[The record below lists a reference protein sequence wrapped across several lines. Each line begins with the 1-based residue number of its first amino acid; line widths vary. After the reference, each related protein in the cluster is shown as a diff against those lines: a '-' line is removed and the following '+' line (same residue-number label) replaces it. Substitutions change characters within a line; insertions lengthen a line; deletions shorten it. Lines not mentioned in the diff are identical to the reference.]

1 MKNDAKPLSAV
12 LNQLLETYRLKSKV
26 NEVNI
31 VNSWQKVVGPLIA
44 SRTDKIYLKNG
55 VLHITISS
63 APLKQELLYSKSQIL
78 DLLWKEFGKN
88 VITDLAIH

>member
-12 LNQLLETYRLKSKV
+12 LNQLLETYKLKSKV

-31 VNSWQKVVGPLIA
+31 VNSWEKVVGPLIA
-44 SRTDKIYLKNG
+44 GRTEKIYLKNG

-78 DLLWKEFGKN
+78 ELLWKEFGKGT
-88 VITDLAIH
+88 ITDLAIH